1 VNYRHA
7 FHAGNFADVVKH
19 TILTRILAYLM
30 KKDAA
35 FRVIDTHAGIGLYDL
50 LSSEAERTGEWQAG
64 IARLIDAKL
73 PAPVAQLLA
82 PYLGAVRAQ
91 NGDGRLRYYP
101 GSPMITRHMLRPQDR
116 LMALELHPTDAWAL
130 RKNFADDFQVRVT
143 TLDGWAAM
151 GTHLP
156 PKEKRGL
163 VLVDPPFEE
172 KGEFTRMAQS
182 LEKAH
187 ARWPGGI
194 YAYWYP
200 IKEPREVDAYI
211 KALKGT
217 RIPKILRI
225 ELTIDNPTTPP
236 RLHGTGM
243 VVVNPPYVLEQ
254 ELRTVMPVL
263 TNLLSD
269 EGRGRWSVEWVAGER
284 GVISELNK

>member
-19 TILTRILAYLM
+19 IILTRILAYLM

-50 LSSEAERTGEWQAG
+50 FGNEAERTGEWQDG
-64 IARLIDAKL
+64 IGRLIEATL
-73 PAPVAQLLA
+73 PVPVADLIA
-82 PYLGAVRAQ
+82 PYLAAVRAQ
-91 NGDGRLRYYP
+91 NSDGRLRYYP
-101 GSPMITRHMLRPQDR
+101 GSPMITRHMLRSQDR
-116 LMALELHPTDAWAL
+116 LMALELHPSDAWAL

-211 KALKGT
+211 KALKASG
-217 RIPKILRI
+217 IAKILRI
-225 ELTIDNPTTPP
+225 ELTIDTPTTPA

-243 VVVNPPYVLEQ
+243 IVVNPPYVLEQ
-254 ELRTVMPVL
+254 EMRNVLPVL
-263 TNLLSD
+263 AELLGV
-269 EGRGRWSVEWVAGER
+269 EGRGRRSVDWVAGE
-284 GVISELNK
+284 